1 MSSVFRRSASP
12 IRAAR
17 AKGAWVYDTDGRGYL
32 DAASGALV
40 SAVGHGDPSIVA
52 ALAGAAGNLD
62 YVHPS
67 VFTTA
72 AVEEYSAR
80 VAKLVP
86 MSGAM
91 VFPTSGGAE
100 SVEAAVKLARSYHLA
115 RGEDRR
121 IVISRRQSYHG
132 NTLGSLRL
140 SGRPPL
146 RGPYEPWLVGT
157 SFVPEVNEYRC
168 PNPDHPTACARWHG
182 NQLEDVIRAA
192 GPGNVAAFIGESIG
206 GATLAAAVPPDGYWE
221 EIARVCYDNGILL
234 IVDEVMTGFA
244 RTGSW
249 FAIQEWDVEPDI
261 LVSGKGA
268 GAGYWPL
275 GLCVASGE
283 VHDQVMAA
291 GGFVHG
297 STFSHSPIGAAVG
310 MAVLDRIESDDLIE
324 AARSMGARLRG
335 MLEHA
340 LSQVP
345 FIGEIRGRGMLIGVE
360 LVADQETKAPFPR
373 ERQFVEDLTE
383 RAAERGLL
391 VYPSVGCADG
401 TLGDSIL
408 IGPPLTI
415 DDEELVAISDRLQSA
430 LEKISG

>member
-1 MSSVFRRSASP
+1 MSSVFRRSSHP
-12 IRAAR
+12 IPAVRAE
-17 AKGAWVYDTDGRGYL
+17 GAWVYDTDGNGYL

-40 SAVGHGDPSIVA
+40 STVGHGDPSIVT
-52 ALAGAAGNLD
+52 ALAEAAANLD

-67 VFTTA
+67 MFTTA
-72 AVEEYSAR
+72 AVEEYAAR
-80 VAKLVP
+80 VAGLVP
-86 MSGAM
+86 MSDAR

-168 PNPDHPTACARWHG
+168 PNPDHPNACARWHAT
-182 NQLEDVIRAA
+182 QLEDAIRDA
-192 GPGNVAAFIGESIG
+192 GPDKVAAFIGESIG

-221 EIARVCYDNGILL
+221 EIARVCHDNGILL
-234 IVDEVMTGFA
+234 IVDEIMTGFG

-249 FAIQEWDVEPDI
+249 FAIQEWDVAPDI
-261 LVSGKGA
+261 VVSGKGA

-275 GLCVASGE
+275 GLCVSSGD
-283 VHDQVMAA
+283 VHDRVMAA

-297 STFSHSPIGAAVG
+297 STFSHSPVGAAVG
-310 MAVLDRIESDDLIE
+310 MAVLDRIESDDLVG
-324 AARSMGARLRG
+324 AARTNGERLRG
-335 MLEHA
+335 LLEHA
-340 LSQVP
+340 LSRLPSV
-345 FIGEIRGRGMLIGVE
+345 GEIRGRGMLIGVE
-360 LVADQETKAPFPR
+360 LVADRETKAPFPR
-373 ERQFVEDLTE
+373 ERRFVEDLTG
-383 RAAERGLL
+383 RAAAHGLL

-415 DDEELVAISDRLQSA
+415 DEGELAAISDRLQAA
-430 LEKISG
+430 LEEISE